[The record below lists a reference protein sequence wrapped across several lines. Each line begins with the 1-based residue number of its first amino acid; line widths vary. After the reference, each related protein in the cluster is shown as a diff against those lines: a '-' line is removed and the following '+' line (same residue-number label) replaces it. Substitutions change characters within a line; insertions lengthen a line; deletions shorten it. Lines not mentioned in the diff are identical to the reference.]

1 MRFLISQSDLQ
12 CFSHEDDVYDEHEQ
26 LKQPVGTAIS
36 HERKRL
42 FLFTKTS
49 QNLLALT
56 LDECQYKCYITPR
69 TKEEANAKPK
79 ESVPE
84 FSKK

>member
-1 MRFLISQSDLQ
+1 MF
-12 CFSHEDDVYDEHEQ
+12 FSRRWMLYDENEQ
-26 LKQPVGTAIS
+26 LKQPVGTASREKNRPLSVHKI
-36 HERKRL
+36 
-42 FLFTKTS
+42 FTK
-49 QNLLALT
+49 LLALT

-79 ESVPE
+79 VSVPE

>member
-1 MRFLISQSDLQ
+1 
-12 CFSHEDDVYDEHEQ
+12 
-26 LKQPVGTAIS
+26 
-36 HERKRL
+36 
-42 FLFTKTS
+42 LFTKTS
-49 QNLLALT
+49 QKLLALT
-56 LDECQYKCYITPR
+56 LDECQYKCYITSR

>member
-1 MRFLISQSDLQ
+1 LLRPPERRQRGKPYPFPYINVSESKNPQL
-12 CFSHEDDVYDEHEQ
+12 FPNVY
-26 LKQPVGTAIS
+26 K
-36 HERKRL
+36 K
-42 FLFTKTS
+42 FTK
-49 QNLLALT
+49 LLALA

>member
-1 MRFLISQSDLQ
+1 ML
-12 CFSHEDDVYDEHEQ
+12 YDENEH
-26 LKQPVGTAIS
+26 LSFAYLNWYS
-36 HERKRL
+36 RERSRP
-42 FLFTKTS
+42 FFVFTKTS
-49 QNLLALT
+49 QKLLALT

>member
-1 MRFLISQSDLQ
+1 MTF
-12 CFSHEDDVYDEHEQ
+12 
-26 LKQPVGTAIS
+26 
-36 HERKRL
+36 
-42 FLFTKTS
+42 FTKSS
-49 QNLLALT
+49 QKLLALA